1 MISESMKTLCANNSA
16 IRVMFEEGNR
26 LAALYGRENVYDYS
40 LGNPYFPAPE
50 RVRQSIEAVLAE
62 EEPNTIHGYMPNAGF
77 PAVRQAVAENLNRR
91 FGTAYSAENVIMTVG
106 AAGGLN
112 CVLRCLLNP
121 GDEVLVFAPY
131 FLEYGSYVRNFG
143 ATLKAIPS
151 DSETFLPDPEALRAA
166 VGPKTR
172 ALILNT
178 PNNPTGVIYPREVL
192 AALGKV
198 LEEKGAEYGA
208 PIYIISDEPY
218 RELAYDGRE
227 VPWLPSC
234 CKNVIVG
241 YSWSKSLSLPGERI
255 GYLLIPSDIEDYENV
270 VQGCTIAGRVLGFVN
285 APSLIQLA
293 VARCLDASA
302 DIAAYDAN
310 RKLLYNTVT
319 AAGFSAVYP
328 EGAFY
333 LWMRA
338 PGGDDKALCEKAK
351 AYNLL
356 LVPGSSFAGP
366 GSVRLAYCV
375 SPDMIRRS
383 AAAFEKLA
391 KEFHL
396 K

>member
-310 RKLLYNTVT
+310 RKLLYDTVT

-351 AYNLL
+351 AHNLL

>member
-310 RKLLYNTVT
+310 RKLLYDTVT
-319 AAGFSAVYP
+319 SAGFSAVYP

-351 AYNLL
+351 AHNLL

>member
-319 AAGFSAVYP
+319 SAGFSAVYP

-351 AYNLL
+351 AHNLL